1 MAIVP
6 ISLRYPRCAVDRS
19 GFWILWLLGRE
30 EDRFR
35 FVSSQNAI
43 LLGVFNGFTW
53 IRCEGKGSFVISP
66 VMKECAEARI
76 AAGERCLVVDLEGCT
91 GMDSTFM
98 GQLASFSTRL
108 SKLGVVDGVQIAGAG
123 ERNRG
128 SLEDL
133 GLDCL
138 LEIEPKDADWH
149 GHEDDFRSVLEPYQ
163 PGHSPSVKERAKHIL
178 EAHKTLADASDE
190 NARKFA
196 GVVGILEK
204 EVAENERK
212 AD

>member
-1 MAIVP
+1 MAIACFRRDALLTGRVGGIYSNP
-6 ISLRYPRCAVDRS
+6 VSIKFGPSL
-19 GFWILWLLGRE
+19 
-30 EDRFR
+30 
-35 FVSSQNAI
+35 VSSENAI
-43 LLGVFNGFTW
+43 LVGVFEGFTW

-66 VMKECAEARI
+66 VMKECAESRI
-76 AAGERCLVVDLEGCT
+76 AAGERCLVIDLEACS

-98 GQLASFSTRL
+98 GQLASFSARL
-108 SKLGVVDGVQIAGAG
+108 SKLGAAGGVQVAGAG
-123 ERNRG
+123 DRNRN

-138 LEIEPKDADWH
+138 LEIDPPAAPWR
-149 GHEDDFRSVLEPYQ
+149 GHAAEVRAALEPYQ
-163 PGHSPSVKERAKHIL
+163 LGRPPGTLERAKQVL
-178 EAHKTLADASDE
+178 EAHKVLSAASAE

-204 EVAENERK
+204 EVAESERK

>member
-1 MAIVP
+1 MV
-6 ISLRYPRCAVDRS
+6 
-19 GFWILWLLGRE
+19 
-30 EDRFR
+30 
-35 FVSSQNAI
+35 
-43 LLGVFNGFTW
+43 GVFEGFTW

-66 VMKECAEARI
+66 VLKECADARI
-76 AAGERCLVVDLEGCT
+76 AAGERCLVIDLEACT

-98 GQLASFSTRL
+98 GQLASFSARL
-108 SKLGVVDGVQIAGAG
+108 SKLGPSGGVQIAGAG
-123 ERNRG
+123 ERNRN

-138 LEIEPKDADWH
+138 LEIDPPSAVWRGKVAEVRAA
-149 GHEDDFRSVLEPYQ
+149 LEPYPSGRV
-163 PGHSPSVKERAKHIL
+163 PGMQERAIHIL
-178 EAHKTLADASDE
+178 EAHKTLAATSEE

>member
-1 MAIVP
+1 
-6 ISLRYPRCAVDRS
+6 
-19 GFWILWLLGRE
+19 
-30 EDRFR
+30 
-35 FVSSQNAI
+35 VSSENAI
-43 LLGVFNGFTW
+43 LVGVFDGFTW

-66 VMKECAEARI
+66 ALKECADARI
-76 AAGERCLVVDLEGCT
+76 AAGERCLVVDLEACT

-98 GQLASFSTRL
+98 GQLASFSARL
-108 SKLGVVDGVQIAGAG
+108 TKLGAAGGVQIAGAG
-123 ERNRG
+123 ERNRS

-138 LEIEPKDADWH
+138 LAIDPPAAPWRGRAAELRAA
-149 GHEDDFRSVLEPYQ
+149 LEPYHMGRL
-163 PGHSPSVKERAKHIL
+163 PGLQERAKHIL
-178 EAHKTLADASDE
+178 DAHKTLAATSDD

-204 EVAENERK
+204 EVHDNERK

>member
-1 MAIVP
+1 M
-6 ISLRYPRCAVDRS
+6 
-19 GFWILWLLGRE
+19 
-30 EDRFR
+30 
-35 FVSSQNAI
+35 
-43 LLGVFNGFTW
+43 
-53 IRCEGKGSFVISP
+53 ISP
-66 VMKECAEARI
+66 IMKECAESRI
-76 AAGERCLVVDLEGCT
+76 SAGERCLVVDLEACS

-108 SKLGVVDGVQIAGAG
+108 SKLGAPDGMQVAGAG
-123 ERNRG
+123 ERNRA

-138 LEIEPKDADWH
+138 LEIDPPEAVWR
-149 GHEDDFRSVLEPYQ
+149 GREAEIRSGLEPYQ
-163 PGHSPSVKERAKHIL
+163 PGHQPDVKERAKHIL
-178 EAHKTLADASDE
+178 EAHKTLAGASEE

>member
-1 MAIVP
+1 
-6 ISLRYPRCAVDRS
+6 
-19 GFWILWLLGRE
+19 
-30 EDRFR
+30 
-35 FVSSQNAI
+35 VSSENAI
-43 LLGVFNGFTW
+43 LVGVFDGFTW

-66 VMKECAEARI
+66 IMKECAEARV
-76 AAGERCLVVDLEGCT
+76 AEGERCLVIDLEACT

-98 GQLASFSTRL
+98 GQLASFAARL
-108 SKLGVVDGVQIAGAG
+108 SKLGATGGVQIAGAG
-123 ERNRG
+123 ERNRN

-138 LEIEPKDADWH
+138 LEIDPPVAPWRGRADQI
-149 GHEDDFRSVLEPYQ
+149 RAALEPYQ
-163 PGHSPSVKERAKHIL
+163 PGNSPTVKERARHIL
-178 EAHKTLADASDE
+178 EAHQTLAATSEE

>member
-1 MAIVP
+1 M
-6 ISLRYPRCAVDRS
+6 
-19 GFWILWLLGRE
+19 
-30 EDRFR
+30 
-35 FVSSQNAI
+35 SSENAI
-43 LLGVFNGFTW
+43 LVGVFEGFTW

-66 VMKECAEARI
+66 VLKECADGRI
-76 AAGERCLVVDLEGCT
+76 AAGERCLVIDLEGCT

-98 GQLASFSTRL
+98 GQLASFSARL
-108 SKLGVVDGVQIAGAG
+108 SKLGKGGGVQIAGAG

-138 LEIEPKDADWH
+138 MEIDPPAAVWRGRATEVRAA
-149 GHEDDFRSVLEPYQ
+149 LEPFQ
-163 PGHSPSVKERAKHIL
+163 SGRLPGIQERAKHIL
-178 EAHKTLADASDE
+178 DAHKTLAAANDE

-204 EVAENERK
+204 EVADRERK

>member
-1 MAIVP
+1 
-6 ISLRYPRCAVDRS
+6 
-19 GFWILWLLGRE
+19 
-30 EDRFR
+30 
-35 FVSSQNAI
+35 
-43 LLGVFNGFTW
+43 
-53 IRCEGKGSFVISP
+53 
-66 VMKECAEARI
+66 MKECAEARI
-76 AAGERCLVVDLEGCT
+76 TAGEQCLVIDLEACT

-98 GQLASFSTRL
+98 GQLASFSTRM
-108 SKLGVVDGVQIAGAG
+108 SKAGASGGVQIAGAG
-123 ERNRG
+123 DRNRG

-138 LEIEPKDADWH
+138 LEINPEEAAWQGDKA
-149 GHEDDFRSVLEPYQ
+149 EVRAALELYQ
-163 PGHSPSVKERAKHIL
+163 PGHLPDVKERAKHIL
-178 EAHKTLADASDE
+178 EAHKTLSNASEE

>member
-1 MAIVP
+1 
-6 ISLRYPRCAVDRS
+6 
-19 GFWILWLLGRE
+19 
-30 EDRFR
+30 
-35 FVSSQNAI
+35 VSSENAI
-43 LLGVFNGFTW
+43 LVGVFDGFTW

-66 VMKECAEARI
+66 VLKECADARI
-76 AAGERCLVVDLEGCT
+76 AAGERCLVVDLEACT

-98 GQLASFSTRL
+98 GQLASFSARL
-108 SKLGVVDGVQIAGAG
+108 SKLGAADGVQIAGAG

-138 LEIEPKDADWH
+138 LAIDPPAALWRGRVAELRAA
-149 GHEDDFRSVLEPYQ
+149 LEPYHMGRL
-163 PGHSPSVKERAKHIL
+163 PGLQERAKHIL
-178 EAHKTLADASDE
+178 DAHKTLAATSDD

-204 EVAENERK
+204 EVSDNERK

>member
-1 MAIVP
+1 M
-6 ISLRYPRCAVDRS
+6 
-19 GFWILWLLGRE
+19 
-30 EDRFR
+30 
-35 FVSSQNAI
+35 SSENAI
-43 LLGVFNGFTW
+43 LVGVFDGFTW

-66 VMKECAEARI
+66 VLKECADARI
-76 AAGERCLVVDLEGCT
+76 AAGERCLVVDLEACS

-98 GQLASFSTRL
+98 GQLASFAARL
-108 SKLGVVDGVQIAGAG
+108 SKLGGGGVQIAGAG

-138 LEIEPKDADWH
+138 LEIDPPAAPWR
-149 GHEDDFRSVLEPYQ
+149 GRVAVLRAALEPYHASRL
-163 PGHSPSVKERAKHIL
+163 PGMEERAKHVL
-178 EAHKTLADASDE
+178 DAHKVLAATNEE

-204 EVAENERK
+204 EVAQHERK
-212 AD
+212 TD

>member
-1 MAIVP
+1 M
-6 ISLRYPRCAVDRS
+6 
-19 GFWILWLLGRE
+19 
-30 EDRFR
+30 
-35 FVSSQNAI
+35 SSENAI
-43 LLGVFNGFTW
+43 LVGVFDGFTW

-66 VMKECAEARI
+66 VLKECADARI
-76 AAGERCLVVDLEGCT
+76 AAGERCLVVDLEACT

-98 GQLASFSTRL
+98 GQLASFSARL
-108 SKLGVVDGVQIAGAG
+108 SKLGAADGVQIAGAG
-123 ERNRG
+123 ERNRS

-138 LEIEPKDADWH
+138 LAIDPPAALWRGRVAELRAA
-149 GHEDDFRSVLEPYQ
+149 LEPYHMGRL
-163 PGHSPSVKERAKHIL
+163 PGLQERAKHIL
-178 EAHKTLADASDE
+178 DAHKTLAATSDD

-204 EVAENERK
+204 EVSDNERK

>member
-1 MAIVP
+1 
-6 ISLRYPRCAVDRS
+6 
-19 GFWILWLLGRE
+19 
-30 EDRFR
+30 
-35 FVSSQNAI
+35 VSSENAI
-43 LLGVFNGFTW
+43 LVGVFDGFTW

-76 AAGERCLVVDLEGCT
+76 AAGERCLVVDLEACT

-98 GQLASFSTRL
+98 GQLASFSARL
-108 SKLGVVDGVQIAGAG
+108 RKLGTKGGVQIAGAG
-123 ERNRG
+123 ERNRN

-138 LEIEPKDADWH
+138 LEIDPPVAPWRGKAD
-149 GHEDDFRSVLEPYQ
+149 EVRAALEPYQ
-163 PGHSPSVKERAKHIL
+163 PGRPPTMSERAKHIL
-178 EAHKTLADASDE
+178 ESHQTLAATSEE

-196 GVVGILEK
+196 GVVGILKK
-204 EVAENERK
+204 EVAESERK

>member
-1 MAIVP
+1 M
-6 ISLRYPRCAVDRS
+6 
-19 GFWILWLLGRE
+19 
-30 EDRFR
+30 
-35 FVSSQNAI
+35 SSENAI
-43 LLGVFNGFTW
+43 LVGVFDGFTW

-66 VMKECAEARI
+66 VMKECAESRI
-76 AAGERCLVVDLEGCT
+76 AAGERCLVVDLEACT

-98 GQLASFSTRL
+98 GQLASFSARL
-108 SKLGVVDGVQIAGAG
+108 SKLGTKGGVQVAGAG
-123 ERNRG
+123 ERNRS

-138 LEIEPKDADWH
+138 LEIDPPMAPWRGHAD
-149 GHEDDFRSVLEPYQ
+149 EVRASLEPYQ
-163 PGHSPSVKERAKHIL
+163 PGNLPGLKERAKHIL
-178 EAHKTLADASDE
+178 EAHKTLAATSEE

>member
-1 MAIVP
+1 M
-6 ISLRYPRCAVDRS
+6 
-19 GFWILWLLGRE
+19 
-30 EDRFR
+30 
-35 FVSSQNAI
+35 SSENAI
-43 LLGVFNGFTW
+43 SVGVFEGFTW

-66 VMKECAEARI
+66 VLKECADARI
-76 AAGERCLVVDLEGCT
+76 AAGERCLVVDLEACT

-98 GQLASFSTRL
+98 GQLASFSARL
-108 SKLGVVDGVQIAGAG
+108 SKLGRPGGVQIAGAG

-138 LEIEPKDADWH
+138 LDIDPLTAIWRGRVAEVRAA
-149 GHEDDFRSVLEPYQ
+149 LEPYQ
-163 PGHSPSVKERAKHIL
+163 SGRLPGMQERAKHIL
-178 EAHKTLADASDE
+178 EAHKTLAATSED

>member
-1 MAIVP
+1 
-6 ISLRYPRCAVDRS
+6 
-19 GFWILWLLGRE
+19 
-30 EDRFR
+30 
-35 FVSSQNAI
+35 VSSENAI
-43 LLGVFNGFTW
+43 LVGVFDGFTW
-53 IRCEGKGSFVISP
+53 IRCEGKGSFVVSP

-76 AAGERCLVVDLEGCT
+76 AAGERCLVIDLGGCT

-98 GQLASFSTRL
+98 GQLASFSARL
-108 SKLGVVDGVQIAGAG
+108 KKLGARGGVQIAGAG
-123 ERNRG
+123 ERNRN

-138 LEIEPKDADWH
+138 LDIDPPVAPWRGKVDEI
-149 GHEDDFRSVLEPYQ
+149 RSLLEPYHA
-163 PGHSPSVKERAKHIL
+163 GHAPTMNERAKHIL
-178 EAHKTLADASDE
+178 EAHQTLAATSEE

-212 AD
+212 AE